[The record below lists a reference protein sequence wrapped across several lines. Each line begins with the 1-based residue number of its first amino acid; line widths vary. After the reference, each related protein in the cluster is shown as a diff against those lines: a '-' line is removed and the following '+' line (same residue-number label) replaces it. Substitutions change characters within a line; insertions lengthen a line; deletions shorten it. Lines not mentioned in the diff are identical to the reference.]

1 MKSIARF
8 HNHIPSFFDNFSF
21 GRELSSAWTN
31 GTATPSVNVVEH
43 ENGFR
48 IDVAAPGLPKEAFSL
63 NLDQRTLTITAVS
76 EAKKETNDGEN
87 YTRREFSYSSFKRS
101 FTLPDTVDSD
111 KIQAG
116 YKDGI
121 LSVDLPK
128 REEAKP
134 KAARQIEI
142 I

>member
-1 MKSIARF
+1 MNSIARF
-8 HNHIPSFFDNFSF
+8 HNHAPSFFSNFPF
-21 GRELSSAWTN
+21 GREVSSAWTN

-48 IDVAAPGLPKEAFSL
+48 IDVAAPGLPKEAFAL
-63 NLDQRTLTITAVS
+63 NLDQHTLTISAIQ
-76 EAKKETNDGEN
+76 EDKKETNDGEN

-101 FTLPDTVDSD
+101 FTLPDTIDSD
-111 KIQAG
+111 NIQAS

-134 KAARQIEI
+134 KAARQIAI
-142 I
+142 N